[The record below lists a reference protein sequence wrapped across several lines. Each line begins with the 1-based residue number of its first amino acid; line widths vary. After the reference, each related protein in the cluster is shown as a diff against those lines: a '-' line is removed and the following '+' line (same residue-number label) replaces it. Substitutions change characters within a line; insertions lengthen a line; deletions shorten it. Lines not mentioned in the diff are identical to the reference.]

1 MAKSASASCKRKRT
15 QNKKKECMDFSVTEM
30 DVAEQLIQLMSADS
44 IAMGD
49 HHQDHTNNNS
59 VEEEEEQC
67 NNEVYAADH
76 LSITNVIFPNNHIEE
91 EDQVFSSGK
100 KRFRSIYDL
109 YYSTK
114 PIYDVV
120 K

>member
-1 MAKSASASCKRKRT
+1 
-15 QNKKKECMDFSVTEM
+15 MDFSVTEM

-59 VEEEEEQC
+59 VEEEEQC

-91 EDQVFSSGK
+91 EEEDQVFSSGK

-114 PIYDVV
+114 PI
-120 K
+120 

>member
-1 MAKSASASCKRKRT
+1 
-15 QNKKKECMDFSVTEM
+15 MDFSVTEM

-44 IAMGD
+44 IAIG

-59 VEEEEEQC
+59 VEEEEQQC
-67 NNEVYAADH
+67 NQVYAADH
-76 LSITNVIFPNNHIEE
+76 LSIINVIFPNNHMEE
-91 EDQVFSSGK
+91 EEEEYQVFSSRK

-109 YYSTK
+109 YHSTK
-114 PIYDVV
+114 PIYVLV

>member
-1 MAKSASASCKRKRT
+1 
-15 QNKKKECMDFSVTEM
+15 MDFSVTEM

-59 VEEEEEQC
+59 VEEEEQC
-67 NNEVYAADH
+67 NQVYAADH

-91 EDQVFSSGK
+91 EEEYQVFSSRK

-114 PIYDVV
+114 PI
-120 K
+120 

>member
-1 MAKSASASCKRKRT
+1 
-15 QNKKKECMDFSVTEM
+15 MDFSVTEI

-59 VEEEEEQC
+59 VEEEEQC
-67 NNEVYAADH
+67 NQVYAADH

-91 EDQVFSSGK
+91 EEEEEYQVFSSRK
-100 KRFRSIYDL
+100 KSFRSIYDL

-114 PIYDVV
+114 PI
-120 K
+120 

>member
-15 QNKKKECMDFSVTEM
+15 QNKKKKECMDFSVTEM

-49 HHQDHTNNNS
+49 HHQDHTNNNNS

-91 EDQVFSSGK
+91 EDQVFSSRK

-114 PIYDVV
+114 PI
-120 K
+120 

>member
-15 QNKKKECMDFSVTEM
+15 QNKKKKECMDFSVTEM

-49 HHQDHTNNNS
+49 HHQDHSNNNNS

-91 EDQVFSSGK
+91 EDQVFSSRK

-114 PIYDVV
+114 PI
-120 K
+120 